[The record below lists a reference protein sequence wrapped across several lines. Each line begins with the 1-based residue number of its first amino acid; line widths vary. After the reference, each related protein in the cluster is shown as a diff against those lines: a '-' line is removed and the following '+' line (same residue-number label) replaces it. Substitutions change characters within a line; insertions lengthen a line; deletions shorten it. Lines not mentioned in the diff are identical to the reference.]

1 METPRLDMIRL
12 PSTLARSALVAGL
25 AGVLLGAACG
35 GGSDGTPGT
44 AGSSGGGTTG
54 GSAAGTSGGGGTAG
68 TGVAGNTGVA
78 GSNAG
83 AGGSSTGVA
92 GSGGSAAGTT
102 GSGGST
108 AGSTG
113 SGGSASGTAGA
124 TAGTGGGNA
133 GRGGSAG
140 GAAGQTGSAGRG
152 GAGGS
157 GQGGSSGSGGPT
169 TCPANATFCSGF
181 ETAGLPAG
189 AVYKLNGNPSTPF
202 TADYA
207 IDTAQ
212 KSSGSSSLKVKSSA
226 EAGTSGSMYKMLAVP
241 APMNTFWVRFF
252 IRSDMPIGSN
262 EHNAFA
268 VASLT
273 DEPNDSSGVEFAEDV
288 GISFNASDVVR
299 WPTGYGRLT
308 NGSMMPYSLPANT
321 WHCVEISFDGAA
333 RVQQL
338 FVGGTQLI
346 NATDYPSATR
356 AFKNFKFGFNSL
368 HGPARNMWYDDVAVA
383 PTRVGGCP

>member
-1 METPRLDMIRL
+1 MIRL
-12 PSTLARSALVAGL
+12 SSTIARGALVAGL
-25 AGVLLGAACG
+25 AGVLLSAACSSG
-35 GGSDGTPGT
+35 GDGTGSAGT
-44 AGSSGGGTTG
+44 GGSSGGGTTG
-54 GSAAGTSGGGGTAG
+54 GASAAGTSGGAGNGAAG
-68 TGVAGNTGVA
+68 TGVAGTGVAGSGTGVA

-83 AGGSSTGVA
+83 SGGSTTGVAGTGGSTAGTTGAGGSTAGTT

-102 GSGGST
+102 G
-108 AGSTG
+108 A
-113 SGGSASGTAGA
+113 
-124 TAGTGGGNA
+124 GGGNA

-140 GAAGQTGSAGRG
+140 GQAGQTGSAGRG
-152 GAGGS
+152 GGSGTTGVAGAGG
-157 GQGGSSGSGGPT
+157 PA
-169 TCPANATFCSGF
+169 TCPSNATFCSGF

-189 AVYKLNGNPSTPF
+189 AIYKLNGNPSTPF

-207 IDTAQ
+207 IDTTQ
-212 KSSGSSSLKVKSSA
+212 KNSGSSSLKVKSGA
-226 EAGTSGSMYKMLAVP
+226 DAGTSGSAYKMLAVP

-252 IRSDMPIGSN
+252 IRSDMPIGSP

-273 DEPNDSSGVEFAEDV
+273 DEPNDGMGVEFAEDV
-288 GISFNASDVVR
+288 GIAFNASDDVR

-308 NGSMMPYSLPANT
+308 SGGTMPYSLPANM
-321 WHCVEISFDGAA
+321 WHCVEISFDGTA

-338 FVGGTQLI
+338 FVNGMQLI
-346 NATDYPSATR
+346 NATTYPSATR

-368 HGPARNMWYDDVAVA
+368 HGPNRNMWYDDVAVA